1 VTQADPTARSRPDS
15 LESTGSFLTAADGT
29 SIWLSDARAAGE
41 PVLFLHGFSGS
52 SSAAEHL
59 VPHLAAAGFR
69 PVVYDQRGHGF
80 SQKPTCADSYEM
92 ARFVDDAAR
101 VLDECGID
109 RAHVV
114 GHCLGGMVATAMALA
129 HPDRVQSLVLV
140 GTSMRPSADQ
150 RFVAWTE
157 RKARRLLRAPLRHV
171 FPAEAPVDRH
181 VEYARFRKTGDW
193 YWRRM
198 VADYR
203 ALSAD
208 TMLSIVETLDTLDLL
223 DDAGRVTAPTL
234 VVHGARDTVFPIAA
248 AHRTTAAIPGSDLV
262 ILPNDNHVTL
272 VLQHDS
278 VLFDTVAEHARA
290 HPAGPRARA
299 ADAGALA

>member
-1 VTQADPTARSRPDS
+1 VTQADPTAIAPLTA
-15 LESTGSFLTAADGT
+15 LESTGTFVAAADGT
-29 SIWLSDARAAGE
+29 AIWLSDSRAAGE
-41 PVLFLHGFSGS
+41 PVLFIHGFSGS

-59 VPHLAAAGFR
+59 VPHLTTAGFR

-80 SQKPTCADSYEM
+80 SQKPTGADSYQM
-92 ARFVDDAAR
+92 ARFVDDALR
-101 VLDECGID
+101 VLDACAVG
-109 RAHVV
+109 RAHIV
-114 GHCLGGMVATAMALA
+114 GHCLGGMVATALALA

-157 RKARRLLRAPLRHV
+157 RTTRRLLRAPLRHV
-171 FPAEAPVDRH
+171 FPAEASVERH

-234 VVHGARDTVFPIAA
+234 VVHGARDTVFPAA
-248 AHRTTAAIPGSDLV
+248 AAERTAGAIPSSDLV
-262 ILPNDNHVTL
+262 ILPDDNHVTL

-278 VLFDTVAEHARA
+278 ALFGAAAQHARA
-290 HPAGPRARA
+290 HPLGSGCA
-299 ADAGALA
+299 